1 MRWCRLLFGREFPL
15 TPSLGLRI
23 WDFLFASCLDLGP
36 ASASAS
42 QSEHGVGGP
51 LASTALLGA
60 VADLVLAMLLFVRE
74 DLLSDDN
81 NVTMGVL
88 MHYPPVESVSPI
100 LDVADMLKRGV
111 LQATMGSGSRE
122 RTTSGSGSAA
132 APKKRGSAGPPAWL
146 LRGGAASSASPVP
159 APEPAPALPM
169 PAEGSLASLLGN
181 LSAFVAD
188 PLGSVTSPV
197 QATQPKAVVAPS
209 IPPPAPAPAPSPAP
223 SPASAPAPVPV
234 PATPPPVAAAAV
246 SAAATKAAAA
256 AAATSL
262 LAAKVS
268 DRLSSLGDAL
278 SRAQSVMVNES
289 DLRQDTARK
298 VRMLANVLAG
308 LASVDEYDALSSR

>member
-1 MRWCRLLFGREFPL
+1 M
-15 TPSLGLRI
+15 
-23 WDFLFASCLDLGP
+23 
-36 ASASAS
+36 
-42 QSEHGVGGP
+42 
-51 LASTALLGA
+51 
-60 VADLVLAMLLFVRE
+60 ADLVLAMLLFVRE

-122 RTTSGSGSAA
+122 RTTSGSGSAV

-146 LRGGAASSASPVP
+146 LRGGTTSSTSPVSVP
-159 APEPAPALPM
+159 VPTLPM

-197 QATQPKAVVAPS
+197 QATQPKAGVAPS
-209 IPPPAPAPAPSPAP
+209 TPPAPAPTQAPAQFPAP
-223 SPASAPAPVPV
+223 PPPVV
-234 PATPPPVAAAAV
+234 PATV
-246 SAAATKAAAA
+246 SAAATKAT
-256 AAATSL
+256 AAATATTL

-278 SRAQSVMVNES
+278 SRAQSVMLDER